1 MSNELLDIRRPIRSR
16 NSAWAVQATK
26 WLAAKD
32 VTPNQISMA
41 SMGFAAIG
49 GLALCLVPHM
59 DGALRVI
66 LLLVGMAGIQGRLLC
81 NLFDG
86 MVAVEHGAGG
96 KDGPFWNEF
105 PDRVSDF
112 LLLAG
117 AGIGCGMP
125 WLGLTAAAL
134 AIFVAY
140 VRELGRANALPADF
154 GGPMAKQHRMGV
166 LTAGAALAL
175 FEPVW
180 GTPGLMLSLGLAII
194 VLGSGLTIYLRARRL
209 IERLRAQ

>member
-1 MSNELLDIRRPIRSR
+1 MTNELLDIRRPIRSR
-16 NSAWAVQATK
+16 ESSWAVQAAK

-41 SMGFAAIG
+41 SMGFAAVG
-49 GLALCLVPHM
+49 GLAFCLVPHI
-59 DGALRVI
+59 DGVLRVF
-66 LLLVGMAGIQGRLLC
+66 LLLVAIAGIQGRLLC

-112 LLLAG
+112 LLLTG
-117 AGIGCGMP
+117 AGIGCGLP
-125 WLGLTAAAL
+125 WLGVVAAAL

-154 GGPMAKQHRMGV
+154 GGPMAKQHRMGA
-166 LTAGAALAL
+166 LTAAAALAL
-175 FEPVW
+175 FEPLW
-180 GTPGLMLSLGLAII
+180 GGSGLLLSVALAII
-194 VLGSGLTIYLRARRL
+194 ALGSILTIYLRAKRL
-209 IERLRAQ
+209 IAGLKAQ

>member
-16 NSAWAVQATK
+16 NAIWAGQAAK
-26 WLAAKD
+26 WLAAKG
-32 VTPNQISMA
+32 VAPNQISIA
-41 SMGFAAIG
+41 SMGFAAVG
-49 GLALCLVPHM
+49 GLAFCLAPHI
-59 DGALRVI
+59 DGVLRVF
-66 LLLVGMAGIQGRLLC
+66 LLLVAIAGIQGRLLC

-112 LLLAG
+112 LLLTG
-117 AGIGCGMP
+117 AGIGCGLP
-125 WLGLTAAAL
+125 WLGLIAAAL

-154 GGPMAKQHRMGV
+154 GGPMAKQHRMGA
-166 LTAGAALAL
+166 LTAAAALAL
-175 FEPVW
+175 FEPLW
-180 GTPGLMLSLGLAII
+180 GAQGLMLTGALVVIALGAL
-194 VLGSGLTIYLRARRL
+194 LTIFLRSKRL
-209 IERLRAQ
+209 IEGLRAQ

>member
-1 MSNELLDIRRPIRSR
+1 MTNELLDIRRPIKSR
-16 NSAWAVQATK
+16 NSGWAVQAAK
-26 WLAAKD
+26 WLAARR
-32 VTPNQISMA
+32 VTPNQISVA
-41 SMGFAAIG
+41 SMGFAALG
-49 GLALCLVPHM
+49 GLAFCLVPHI
-59 DGALRVI
+59 DGALRVF
-66 LLLVGMAGIQGRLLC
+66 LLLVAIAGVQGRLLC

-112 LLLAG
+112 LLLTG
-117 AGIGCGMP
+117 AGIACGLP
-125 WLGLTAAAL
+125 WLGLVAAAL

-166 LTAGAALAL
+166 LTGACALAIFEPLWSSHDILLPAALG
-175 FEPVW
+175 VI
-180 GTPGLMLSLGLAII
+180 SLGA
-194 VLGSGLTIYLRARRL
+194 VLTIFLRSRRL
-209 IERLRAQ
+209 VAGLKSQ